1 MQITVRLVEDSEE
14 GVRRKFIEEIEQ
26 CQSWDA
32 YAIFEH
38 IDVLL
43 FVEGKLFIDGVEEG
57 YDISVVIPHKKVA
70 HRLHPV
76 VTPHCVTASIVSIG
90 YMFVL
95 ESTVERFLRR

>member
-1 MQITVRLVEDSEE
+1 MQIAVLLVEDSEK

-26 CQSWDA
+26 CQSRDD

-57 YDISVVIPHKKVA
+57 YDISVVIPHEKVA
-70 HRLHPV
+70 HRLHSI
-76 VTPHCVTASIVSIG
+76 VTPCHLAASIVSIG
-90 YMFVL
+90 YMFVI
-95 ESTVERFLRR
+95 ESTVERLLRR